1 MSARIHLNLRIPCRG
16 GLPRPAAETLLPFC
30 DNPFGLHIWLHA
42 VSASGLHQGAHE
54 NSIVSTVGGDWA
66 LVPPASGGH
75 RAPLDALV

>member
-42 VSASGLHQGAHE
+42 VSASGLHQGAHG
-54 NSIVSTVGGDWA
+54 NHTCTTGGTAWA
-66 LVPPASGGH
+66 LVLPASGGH